1 MRKICSLVLA
11 MVLLFGAAYY
21 DEYMPYERLEQDIA
35 MMKNRLI
42 ADEISA
48 DVLTCIIVQKLSDL
62 ILQIRFLLFK
72 LSVLIQI
79 RLFTVKQCPYVFV
92 LIISGHTESSI

>member
-1 MRKICSLVLA
+1 
-11 MVLLFGAAYY
+11 
-21 DEYMPYERLEQDIA
+21 
-35 MMKNRLI
+35 MKNRLI

-48 DVLTCIIVQKLSDL
+48 DVLTCIIVQKFSDL

-79 RLFTVKQCPYVFV
+79 RLFTVHQCPYVFV
-92 LIISGHTESSI
+92 LKISGHTESSI